1 MIAGI
6 VAWLV
11 KKGLSETA
19 APKVAKVGLTVATVA
34 LAAGLFFGWLA
45 LHDRGVVKDHEA
57 DISAEVEKATNDAE
71 DAADDAQAESTAEFE
86 AKQDADKKEIDDA
99 KRENRSPL
107 DALFN

>member
-1 MIAGI
+1 MITEI

-11 KKGLSETA
+11 RKGLSETA
-19 APKVAKVGLTVATVA
+19 APKVAKAGLIVATVL

-45 LHDRGVVKDHEA
+45 LHDKDVIDDHEA
-57 DISAEVEKATNDAE
+57 EVAAEVEKSTNDAE

-86 AKQDADKKEIDDA
+86 AKQAADQKEIDDA

-107 DALFN
+107 DALFE